1 MRNPYAP
8 LTQQEIE
15 AKEQDKKDIATR
27 IDNLTKQA
35 AECLDDPKFKKYK
48 EEFEAFREEVLIKLA
63 RPIMDD
69 PIQDAYYLR
78 ACMNTIIVLGMLITK
93 PEKDARRKK

>member
-1 MRNPYAP
+1 MRNPYTP

-15 AKEQDKKDIATR
+15 SKEQDKKDIATR
-27 IDNLTKQA
+27 IENLTKQA

-93 PEKDARRKK
+93 PEKDKKRR